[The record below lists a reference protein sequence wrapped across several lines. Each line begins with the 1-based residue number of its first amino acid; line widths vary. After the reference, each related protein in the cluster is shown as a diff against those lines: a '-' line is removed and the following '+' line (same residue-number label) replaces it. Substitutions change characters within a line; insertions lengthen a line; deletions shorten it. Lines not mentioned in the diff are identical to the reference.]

1 MKQLYFLV
9 RLTTVL
15 GIERTLN
22 IYWMNAFIVS
32 LNQVYHMPL
41 KSIFSFILCSLWS
54 YFLIFSNTKI
64 FILQRTEIGLH
75 VWEEHE
81 KTLRKKRIHQKL
93 KIKLPI
99 SKSGDTIAPNFSLLC
114 PTSSPGQPECSSKK
128 HKSDVMSFVKYA
140 HNFPLKFQSSQP
152 NFRGPMWSGPWLLL
166 KSHFLSILFPAH

>member
-1 MKQLYFLV
+1 MKQLYSLV
-9 RLTTVL
+9 RFRTVL

-32 LNQVYHMPL
+32 LNQAYHMPL

-64 FILQRTEIGLH
+64 FILQRIKFGLH

-81 KTLRKKRIHQKL
+81 KTLRTKWNHQKL

-99 SKSGDTIAPNFSLLC
+99 SKSGDTIAPNFSLCC
-114 PTSSPGQPECSSKK
+114 PTSSPCATQQPECSSKK
-128 HKSDVMSFVKYA
+128 HKSDVMSSVKYA
-140 HNFPLKFQSSQP
+140 YDFS
-152 NFRGPMWSGPWLLL
+152 L
-166 KSHFLSILFPAH
+166 KSEQIPKFSA